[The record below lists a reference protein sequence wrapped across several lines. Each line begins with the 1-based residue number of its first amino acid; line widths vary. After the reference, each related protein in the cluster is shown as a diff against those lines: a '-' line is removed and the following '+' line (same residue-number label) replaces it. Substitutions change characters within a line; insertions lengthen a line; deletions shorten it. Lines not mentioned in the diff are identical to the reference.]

1 MAEQQGNMPH
11 QSALFTDLYQLR
23 MMQSYYAEEMNAV
36 AVFELFFRRLPSNR
50 NFVMA
55 AGLDNVLN
63 YLEHLHFTDE
73 EQDWLKQQG
82 GFSQQFLRQLQDF
95 NFTGDVFAVP
105 EGTLVFENEPVV
117 QVIAPLPEAQLVET
131 YLLNQIHLQSVL
143 ATKAARVV
151 SAARGHKVVDFGSR
165 RAHGTD
171 AALKV
176 ARTSYLAG
184 ANATSNVF
192 AGRAYDIPVVGTM
205 AHSFIQAHPSE
216 YAALRAFIQEF
227 PDTTLLVDTYDTL
240 AGVRKVIALAE
251 VLGQDF
257 KVEAVR
263 LDSGD
268 LGKLAKESRR
278 LFDEAGLNQVR
289 IVASSGL
296 DEYKIQALL
305 KEGAPIDGFGVGT
318 QLAVSGD
325 APEIDFSYK
334 LVEYASRPRMKLS
347 SSKELLPGRKQV
359 FRFFEADRMKRDVI
373 ACFEENSDGKPLL
386 EQVMSQGKRL
396 EQGRVSLE
404 NAREHARQQM
414 ALLPPE
420 LHALQRVKLGYPV
433 AVSNSLRQTNEQLQ
447 RELAVELSPRL
458 SAS

>member
-1 MAEQQGNMPH
+1 MSEQQGNMPH
-11 QSALFTDLYQLR
+11 QSALFTDLYELT
-23 MMQSYYAEEMNAV
+23 MMQSYYAEGMNAV
-36 AVFELFFRRLPSNR
+36 SVFELFFRKLPHHR

-55 AGLDNVLN
+55 AGLDDILN
-63 YLEHLHFTDE
+63 YLEHLRFTDQE
-73 EQDWLKQQG
+73 RDWLKAQG
-82 GFSQQFLRQLQDF
+82 GFSQQFLEQLQGF
-95 NFTGDVFAVP
+95 RFTGDVFAVP

-131 YLLNQIHLQSVL
+131 YLLNQIHLQSVV

-151 SAARGHKVVDFGSR
+151 SAARGHRVVDFGSR

-184 ANATSNVF
+184 ASATSNVF
-192 AGRAYDIPVVGTM
+192 ASRHYNIPATGTM
-205 AHSFIQAHPSE
+205 AHSFIQAHPDE
-216 YAALRAFIQEF
+216 YTALKAFVQEF
-227 PDTTLLVDTYDTL
+227 PETTLLVDTYDTL

-251 VLGQDF
+251 ALGQDF
-257 KVEAVR
+257 KVKAIR

-278 LFDEAGLNQVR
+278 LLDEAGLNQVK

-305 KEGAPIDGFGVGT
+305 EEGAPIDGFGVGT

-325 APEIDFSYK
+325 APELDFSYK
-334 LVEYASRPRMKLS
+334 LVEYANQPRTKLS

-359 FRFFEADRMKRDVI
+359 FRFFEAGQMKRDVI
-373 ACFEENSDGKPLL
+373 ARFDETLEGQPLL
-386 EQVMSQGKRL
+386 EQVMNQGKRL
-396 EQGRVSLE
+396 ERGQVSLE
-404 NAREHARQQM
+404 QAREHARKQM
-414 ALLPPE
+414 EALPPE
-420 LHALQRVKLGYPV
+420 FHALQSLKQGYPV
-433 AVSNSLRQTNEQLQ
+433 TVSEALRQANEQLQ
-447 RELAVELSPRL
+447 HELEAELNS
-458 SAS
+458 

>member
-1 MAEQQGNMPH
+1 MVEQQDNIPQ

-23 MMQSYYAEEMNAV
+23 MMQSYYAEEMNAI
-36 AVFELFFRRLPSNR
+36 AVFELFFRTLPSNR

-55 AGLDNVLN
+55 AGLDNILS
-63 YLEHLHFTDE
+63 YLEQLHVTDGE
-73 EQDWLKQQG
+73 RDWLKEAG
-82 GFSQQFLRQLQDF
+82 GFSPRFCQQLGDF
-95 NFTGDVFAVP
+95 HFTGDVFAVP
-105 EGTLVFENEPVV
+105 EGTVVFENEPVV

-171 AALKV
+171 AALKI

-184 ANATSNVF
+184 VNATSNVF
-192 AGRAYDIPVVGTM
+192 AGRAYGIPVVGTM

-251 VLGQDF
+251 ALGQDF
-257 KVEAVR
+257 KVKAIR

-278 LFDEAGLNQVR
+278 LLDEGGLSQVR

-305 KEGAPIDGFGVGT
+305 AEQTPIDGFGVGT

-334 LVEYASRPRMKLS
+334 LVEYAGKPRMKLS

-373 ACFEENSDGKPLL
+373 ARFEENLAGKPLL

-396 EQGRVSLE
+396 GRGRTSLAD
-404 NAREHARQQM
+404 AREHARQQM
-414 ALLPPE
+414 AALPLE
-420 LHALQRVKLGYPV
+420 LHALQRVKFGYPV
-433 AVSNSLRQTNEQLQ
+433 TVSDSLRQANEQLQ
-447 RELAVELSPRL
+447 RELAVELDPHFG
-458 SAS
+458 AS